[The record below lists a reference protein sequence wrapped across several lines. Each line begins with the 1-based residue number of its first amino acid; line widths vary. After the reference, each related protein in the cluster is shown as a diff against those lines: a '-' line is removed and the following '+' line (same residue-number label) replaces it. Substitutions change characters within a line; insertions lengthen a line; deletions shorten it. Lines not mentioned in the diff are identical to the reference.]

1 MALEKKDTKI
11 YLDAA
16 VHAVF
21 AEIAQSRGLTLSQL
35 ASQVV
40 QRYVVDQAH
49 SATVIAD
56 AAKRAGID
64 RIPLGTAWES
74 AGTHGSAAE

>member
-11 YLDAA
+11 YLDPCI
-16 VHAVF
+16 HAVF
-21 AEIAQSRGLTLSQL
+21 AEIAQARGQTLSQL

-49 SATVIAD
+49 AAPVIAE

-64 RIPLGTAWES
+64 RIGAGAGWES

>member
-1 MALEKKDTKI
+1 MALDKKDTKI
-11 YLDAA
+11 YLDPA

-35 ASQVV
+35 ASSVV

-49 SATVIAD
+49 AATVIAE
-56 AAKRAGID
+56 AARRAGID
-64 RIPLGTAWES
+64 RIAAGAAWECAGS
-74 AGTHGSAAE
+74 AGSGQE

>member
-11 YLDAA
+11 YLDPS

-21 AEIAQSRGLTLSQL
+21 AEIAQARGLTLSQL
-35 ASQVV
+35 ASSVV

-49 SATVIAD
+49 AATVIAD

-64 RIPLGTAWES
+64 RVAAGTAWES
-74 AGTHGSAAE
+74 AGMAGSAQE

>member
-11 YLDAA
+11 YLDAC
-16 VHAVF
+16 VHSVF
-21 AEIAQSRGLTLSQL
+21 AEIAQARGLTLSQL

-49 SATVIAD
+49 AATVIAE

-64 RIPLGTAWES
+64 RVPTGTGWENT
-74 AGTHGSAAE
+74 GTHGSAAE